1 VAVTRVFVHVGAPKT
16 GTTYLQQRLFKNRE
30 ALAADGVLYP
40 YELFGDSFRS
50 TLDFCGTGW
59 AGGPPG
65 QFRGSWDAVAR
76 RVRSWEGPVAI
87 VSNELLGHA
96 APARIKRGL
105 RTLGSAEVHVLF
117 TARDIARQLVS
128 DWQEHI
134 KHKHTVPL
142 EKFVDDLVELGI
154 DAPAPFGHM
163 FWGLHDP
170 LRVLAAWG
178 DFVPPERVHLITV
191 PQPGGSQ
198 DTLWERFCAATGL
211 EPTRYADPRART
223 NTSMGVVETELLRR
237 LNTGLK
243 RMRQDDYDPLV
254 RRLMAE
260 QILGSR
266 SSKLTLPPDKLDWAL
281 EWSKAMVAEVES
293 RGYDVVGDLSDLMPR
308 AESHAEHVS
317 PSGLSD
323 AELAPAAMRA
333 TTGLLRHAAKQ
344 RHRIV
349 RLRQQLEGDD
359 RPAFSYQPPPR
370 SLARRVVDRGRGL
383 LERIRRR

>member
-1 VAVTRVFVHVGAPKT
+1 
-16 GTTYLQQRLFKNRE
+16 
-30 ALAADGVLYP
+30 
-40 YELFGDSFRS
+40 
-50 TLDFCGTGW
+50 
-59 AGGPPG
+59 
-65 QFRGSWDAVAR
+65 
-76 RVRSWEGPVAI
+76 
-87 VSNELLGHA
+87 
-96 APARIKRGL
+96 
-105 RTLGSAEVHVLF
+105 
-117 TARDIARQLVS
+117 
-128 DWQEHI
+128 
-134 KHKHTVPL
+134 
-142 EKFVDDLVELGI
+142 
-154 DAPAPFGHM
+154 
-163 FWGLHDP
+163 
-170 LRVLAAWG
+170 
-178 DFVPPERVHLITV
+178 
-191 PQPGGSQ
+191 
-198 DTLWERFCAATGL
+198 
-211 EPTRYADPRART
+211 
-223 NTSMGVVETELLRR
+223 MGVVETELLRR

-349 RLRQQLEGDD
+349 RLRQQLDGDGS
-359 RPAFSYQPPPR
+359 PAFSYQAPPR

-383 LERIRRR
+383 RERIRRR